1 VRQDSVSEGE
11 GEESKSGG
19 ESKSAAKATGG
30 SASGKRALAPFTMT
44 EEEEEADWN
53 TARDEAEEAAA
64 LKAALSGQKPAKKR
78 RIQKVADIEDAAH
91 KPASYRSLLAGRC
104 THIDTTAGWNRSLCA
119 RRGGLR
125 SARFQPREPA
135 MRSPCALAANTEP
148 SARR

>member
-1 VRQDSVSEGE
+1 MSSKRRDADSGDEEPELGSGSDSASE

-19 ESKSAAKATGG
+19 ESKSTAKATAGG
-30 SASGKRALAPFTMT
+30 SASAKRALAPFTMT

-104 THIDTTAGWNRSLCA
+104 THVDTTAGGTA
-119 RRGGLR
+119 
-125 SARFQPREPA
+125 SA
-135 MRSPCALAANTEP
+135 
-148 SARR
+148 

>member
-1 VRQDSVSEGE
+1 MSSKRRDADSGDEEPELGSGSDSASE
-11 GEESKSGG
+11 GEESKSGS
-19 ESKSAAKATGG
+19 ESKSKATAGG
-30 SASGKRALAPFTMT
+30 SASAKRALAPFTMT

-104 THIDTTAGWNRSLCA
+104 TRIDTPAGQIRSMCA
-119 RRGGLR
+119 QR
-125 SARFQPREPA
+125 AR
-135 MRSPCALAANTEP
+135 
-148 SARR
+148 